1 MLLANTPAAA
11 AAPAQT
17 LTAQTSSA
25 PGTSLAETV
34 LAQAQ
39 AVEAAAKGAAK
50 SAPSTKAQSTPPGAS
65 QPAAGSAQAEAQV
78 ASDAADAIGD
88 VKAGKLSWNDALK
101 RVPPDVAS
109 LMRSM
114 QADYTRKTQELS
126 RAQKEALAERESLL
140 KGAAALK
147 TKELPEYDPFNE
159 STVQARIENEV
170 SRRLAEVLK
179 PMQDEYEVKAAE
191 DQYNSFLSENPDFKS
206 DAGLRSEVQRMLE
219 SNPSLDLETAY
230 WAAKGRG
237 AKLAAAKAKADAEAE
252 AKAGSARR
260 RANQA
265 AANTATSPARRGPA
279 ADVAT
284 GTKVGRSTSNESIL
298 AMARAKAGQ

>member
-1 MLLANTPAAA
+1 M
-11 AAPAQT
+11 
-17 LTAQTSSA
+17 TAQTSSA

-34 LAQAQ
+34 LAQVQ
-39 AVEAAAKGAAK
+39 AADAATKGAAK
-50 SAPSTKAQSTPPGAS
+50 PASSTKAKAPAPAS
-65 QPAAGSAQAEAQV
+65 AQPATGTPQAEAQV

-170 SRRLAEVLK
+170 NRRLAEVLK

-191 DQYNSFLSENPDFKS
+191 DQYNSFLSENPDFKT
-206 DAGLRSEVQRMLE
+206 DAGLRSEVQRLLE
-219 SNPSLDLETAY
+219 SNPALDLETAY

-237 AKLAAAKAKADAEAE
+237 AKLAAAKAAADAAAE
-252 AKAGSARR
+252 AKAGSAKR

-279 ADVAT
+279 ADVPTSA
-284 GTKVGRSTSNESIL
+284 KVGRTTTNESIL
-298 AMARAKAGQ
+298 AMARARMGQ